1 MNKVVLVHS
10 NITNFIIYFH
20 SQHVVETKPLESD
33 ASMKVVKFA
42 TTPKM
47 STYIIAFIVG
57 DYDYVEGKAENDVT
71 VRVYTSAGKSKGGQ
85 FALEVK
91 KASRILLRN
100 AE

>member
-1 MNKVVLVHS
+1 MESK
-10 NITNFIIYFH
+10 T
-20 SQHVVETKPLESD
+20 LESD

-57 DYDYVEGKAENDVT
+57 DYDYVEGKADNDVT

-91 KASRILLRN
+91 KKFDFPFKNLNLYHTISQR
-100 AE
+100 E